1 MIERYDSWRELH
13 QTQPTTTISADERE
27 TLAFLLPL
35 SVDYPGFERWYL
47 TRVIPGLRDDTR
59 RIVRVERDGK
69 LVGVGIAKRDGTE
82 NKICTVRIATSHFGR
97 GLGLRIFDS
106 LLNWLGTQQPHL
118 TVSERKL
125 PAFERIF
132 DYYKFQLTSAH
143 TGLYVRDVLELAY
156 NEAAS
161 ASTGLSR
168 LDAPLASAKTNGISK
183 CIA

>member
-1 MIERYDSWRELH
+1 MIEPYDPSRDL
-13 QTQPTTTISADERE
+13 TPPATMISPGERE

-47 TRVIPGLRDDTR
+47 TRVIPGLREDTR
-59 RIVRVERDGK
+59 RMVRIERDGK

-82 NKICTVRIATSHFGR
+82 SKICTVRIAPSHFGR

-132 DYYKFQLTSAH
+132 EYYKFQLTSAH
-143 TGLYVRDVLELAY
+143 SGLYVRNVLELAY
-156 NEAAS
+156 NEPAS
-161 ASTGLSR
+161 ASSGLSR
-168 LDAPLASAKTNGISK
+168 LNAPLASAQTNGISN